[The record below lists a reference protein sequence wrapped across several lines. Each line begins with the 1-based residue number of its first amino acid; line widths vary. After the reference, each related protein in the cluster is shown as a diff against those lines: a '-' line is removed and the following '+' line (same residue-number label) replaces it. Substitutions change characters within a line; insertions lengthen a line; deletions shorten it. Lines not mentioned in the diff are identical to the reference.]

1 MASAGHSGLSTGA
14 RPGWAGSVH
23 PAGGRAVCL
32 AALGQHPSWLPA
44 AMGEPADRKPTHAKM
59 PWSRD
64 EDRERQTGMRSLH
77 LDPDDPPASFISD
90 FSVHMHPQTFFFFF
104 FLHKLV
110 QMLSHFQ
117 KVASETSQP
126 NFPILQIWK

>member
-104 FLHKLV
+104 F
-110 QMLSHFQ
+110 F
-117 KVASETSQP
+117 A
-126 NFPILQIWK
+126 